1 MLREIK
7 HRLRGAMVPAI
18 FMALTYYFG
27 WNAVHGKSGLEAQ
40 VIQRAQ
46 MQKAQ
51 TIADADHEKLVLWQT
66 RVAALSNQSLEPDE
80 LNEQARTVLN
90 LADPSDLV
98 VDLTQNQKF

>member
-7 HRLRGAMVPAI
+7 HRLRGAVVPAI

-40 VIQRAQ
+40 VVQRAQ
-46 MQKAQ
+46 LQQAQ
-51 TIADADHEKLVLWQT
+51 STADTIHQQLVLWQT

-80 LNEQARTVLN
+80 LNQQARTVLN

-98 VDLTQNQKF
+98 VDLPQNQKF

>member
-7 HRLRGAMVPAI
+7 YRLRGVVVPAI
-18 FMALTYYFG
+18 FIALTYYFG
-27 WNAVHGKSGLEAQ
+27 WNAVHGKNGLEAQ
-40 VIQRAQ
+40 VLQHAQ
-46 MQKAQ
+46 LQQAQ
-51 TIADADHEKLVLWQT
+51 TTADTIHKQMVLWQT
-66 RVAALSNQSLEPDE
+66 RVAALSNQTLEPDE